1 MKTVYTV
8 FGFIICFT
16 ISLYGNAQCTVLNV
30 PLNDRIDRSDV
41 IIEGKVISSNSY
53 WNDKKDFI
61 YTSNIIEVYKIFK
74 GDVIT
79 ETIQIITQGGEIG
92 DTWINVEPNLD
103 LAIGDIGVFLCN
115 NDKKNTGIADK
126 RTSNLSPNALS
137 LAFIKYDLNE
147 LSASDIFTKYA
158 DIKTNIYDHIVE
170 KTGAALRDLHKFDL
184 PSHKTASTLKNQ
196 AAPVI
201 TSFSPAIISAGS
213 QSELTINGSG
223 FGATRGTNA
232 VGFKN
237 ANNGGS
243 SDVDINDGATTADDL
258 YYTLWS
264 DTQIKILVPH
274 RNSSTGAGYYTG
286 SGKISVNVAGTRAY
300 SPNSLYIKWGRYDAQ
315 SIDGS
320 VSSTLANINGAGGYT
335 WQMNTV
341 FAGNTAAAAAFQR
354 AMDTWSCGTKV
365 NWKLGPNTSTSSNA
379 DDGINVIRFA
389 NGGEMANNILASTA
403 TTYRLFCGTGG
414 TRRWYLL
421 GFDMVVN
428 SATILGQYTWQYGPA
443 LAANNQY
450 DFETVAVHEL
460 GHAMQVGHII
470 KPGFIMNY
478 SISNGENTR
487 TIHSEILEG
496 GNSITSSSFAAPSCT
511 GPTPDGGAMIPY
523 TPAPCAA
530 AGINDTQNNSGV
542 QIFPVP
548 ADNSINITL
557 TDLSGESI
565 KVVSIFD
572 QLGKE
577 VLLENFRDS
586 GVASSSINT
595 ENLARGIYFA
605 KVTTSANVYTG
616 KIIISK

>member
-1 MKTVYTV
+1 MKKTDT
-8 FGFIICFT
+8 FWGT
-16 ISLYGNAQCTVLNV
+16 ILCIATSLNASAQCTVLNV
-30 PLNDRIDRSDV
+30 PIDNRIDRSDV

-53 WNDKKDFI
+53 WNDNRDFI
-61 YTSNIIEVYKIFK
+61 YTSNIIEVFKIFK
-74 GDVIT
+74 GAVTSENI
-79 ETIQIITQGGEIG
+79 EIITQGGEVD
-92 DTWINVEPNLD
+92 DTWINVEPNLNITVGE
-103 LAIGDIGVFLCN
+103 IGMFFCN
-115 NDKKNTGIADK
+115 NDKN
-126 RTSNLSPNALS
+126 SNAAGKINSLSPNALS
-137 LAFIKYDLNE
+137 LAFIRYDLDE
-147 LSASDIFTKYA
+147 LSAFDMFTRYA
-158 DIKTNIYDHIVE
+158 DIKTSIYDRITE
-170 KTGAALRDLHKFDL
+170 KTGSAFRDLHKFDL
-184 PSHKTASTLKNQ
+184 ASHKSASTLKTR

-201 TSFSPAIISAGS
+201 TSFSPATISAGS

-223 FGATRGTNA
+223 FGASRGSNA

-286 SGKISVNVAGTRAY
+286 TGKISVNIGGTRAY

-320 VSSTLANINGAGGYT
+320 VSSTLANINGTGGYT

-341 FAGNTAAAAAFQR
+341 FAANTAAAAAFQR
-354 AMDTWSCGTKV
+354 AMNTWSCGTKI
-365 NWKLGPNTSTSSNA
+365 NWKLGSNTSISSNA

-389 NGGEMANNILASTA
+389 NSGEMANNILASTA
-403 TTYRLFCGTGG
+403 TTYRLFCGTGS

-421 GFDMVVN
+421 GFDMAVN
-428 SATILGQYTWQYGPA
+428 NATILGQYGWQYGPA
-443 LAANNQY
+443 LAGNNQY

-487 TIHSEILEG
+487 TIHAEILEG
-496 GNSITSSSFAAPSCT
+496 GNHITASSFLIPACT
-511 GPTPDGGAMIPY
+511 GPLPDGGAMTAY
-523 TPAPCAA
+523 TPASCAA
-530 AGINDTQNNSGV
+530 VGISDTQQSTG
-542 QIFPVP
+542 IELFPVP
-548 ADNSINITL
+548 ADNTINITL
-557 TDLSGESI
+557 DNSGGEYLQNISL
-565 KVVSIFD
+565 VD

-577 VLLENFRDS
+577 VLFKDMKGS
-586 GVASSSINT
+586 GVSSSAINT
-595 ENLARGIYFA
+595 ENISQGVYFA
-605 KVTTSANVYTG
+605 RITTSANVYSG
-616 KIIISK
+616 KIIIAR

>member
-1 MKTVYTV
+1 MKRIYTFLGV
-8 FGFIICFT
+8 FLCIA
-16 ISLYGNAQCTVLNV
+16 ISLNAGAQCVVLNV
-30 PLNDRIDRSDV
+30 PLDTRIDKSDV
-41 IIEGKVISSNSY
+41 IIEGKVISSYSY
-53 WNDKKDFI
+53 WNDKRDFI

-74 GDVIT
+74 GTVTAENI
-79 ETIQIITQGGEIG
+79 EIITQGGEVG

-103 LAIGDIGVFLCN
+103 IAVGEIGIFLCN
-115 NDKKNTGIADK
+115 NNKPGNQTDKIN
-126 RTSNLSPNALS
+126 SFSPNSLS
-137 LAFIKYDLNE
+137 LAFIRYNLNE
-147 LSASDIFTKYA
+147 LSASDIYTKYA
-158 DIKTNIYDHIVE
+158 DIKTNIYEHITIM
-170 KTGAALRDLHKFDL
+170 TGAAFRDLHKFEL
-184 PSHKTASTLKNQ
+184 GSNKPASALKSQ
-196 AAPVI
+196 VAPVI
-201 TSFSPAIISAGS
+201 TSFSPATISAGS

-223 FGATRGTNA
+223 FGATRGSNA

-286 SGKISVNVAGTRAY
+286 TGKISVNVGGSRAY
-300 SPNSLYIKWGRYDAQ
+300 SPTSLYIKWGRYDAQ

-320 VSSTLANINGAGGYT
+320 VSSTLANINNTGGYT
-335 WQMNTV
+335 WQMNTA

-389 NGGEMANNILASTA
+389 NSGEMANNILASTA

-470 KPGFIMNY
+470 KPKFIMNY

-487 TIHSEILEG
+487 TIHSEVLEG

-511 GPTPDGGAMIPY
+511 GPIPDGGAMIPY

-530 AGINDTQNNSGV
+530 AGINDIQNNSGV
-542 QIFPVP
+542 QIFPIP
-548 ADNSINITL
+548 ADNSINIVL
-557 TDLSGESI
+557 TDPSGESI
-565 KVVSIFD
+565 KVISLFD

-577 VLLENFRDS
+577 VHLEDFPDS
-586 GVASSSINT
+586 GVATFSINT
-595 ENLARGIYFA
+595 ENLTRGIYFA
-605 KVTTSANVYTG
+605 RIATNANVYSG
-616 KIIISK
+616 KIIISR